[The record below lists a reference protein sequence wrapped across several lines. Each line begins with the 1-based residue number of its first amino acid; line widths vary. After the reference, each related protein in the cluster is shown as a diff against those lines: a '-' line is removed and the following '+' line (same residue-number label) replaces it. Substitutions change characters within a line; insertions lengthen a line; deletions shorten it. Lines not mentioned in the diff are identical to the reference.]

1 MAQEYRIAFQVRDE
15 LGEGPVFDERRN
27 LLFWCDI
34 KSWSLH
40 IGDIATGSVRSI
52 GFGEP
57 VSAVFLT
64 EGPYILIAAARGL
77 ISFSPET
84 GIRTPLIDI
93 ESGNALTRANDSRVA
108 PGNAI
113 WFGTMGRKLEA
124 DFGAYYHLAFPS
136 MSASDLFRPITI
148 PNATCFSPDGKQ
160 AYFCDT
166 SRQQILTCMIDED
179 TGLPASP
186 PEIFVDLS
194 ADGLNPDGAVID
206 SAGRLWNAQWGAG
219 RVACYDSKGRFV
231 DAIKLPASQLTC
243 PCFGG
248 ADFKTLYVTS
258 ASEGISAGAEPL
270 AGAVFAIEMD
280 IPGLA
285 ERRITL

>member
-1 MAQEYRIAFQVRDE
+1 MAQEYQIAFQVRDE

-34 KSWSLH
+34 NSWSLH

-64 EGPYILIAAARGL
+64 EGAGILIAAARGL

-113 WFGTMGRKLEA
+113 WFGTMSRKLEA

-166 SRQQILTCMIDED
+166 SRQQILTCKIDED

>member
-1 MAQEYRIAFQVRDE
+1 
-15 LGEGPVFDERRN
+15 VFDERRN

-34 KSWSLH
+34 NSWSLH

-64 EGPYILIAAARGL
+64 EGPDILIAAARGL

-166 SRQQILTCMIDED
+166 SCQKILTCMIDKD

-285 ERRITL
+285 ERRITV

>member
-1 MAQEYRIAFQVRDE
+1 
-15 LGEGPVFDERRN
+15 
-27 LLFWCDI
+27 
-34 KSWSLH
+34 
-40 IGDIATGSVRSI
+40 
-52 GFGEP
+52 
-57 VSAVFLT
+57 VFLT
-64 EGPYILIAAARGL
+64 EGPDILIAAARGL

-148 PNATCFSPDGKQ
+148 PNATCFSTDGKQ

-166 SRQQILTCMIDED
+166 SRQKILTCMIDKD

-285 ERRITL
+285 ERRITV

>member
-1 MAQEYRIAFQVRDE
+1 MAQEYQIAFQVRDE

-34 KSWSLH
+34 NSWSLH

-64 EGPYILIAAARGL
+64 EGVGILIAAARGL

-113 WFGTMGRKLEA
+113 WFGTMSRKLEA

-166 SRQQILTCMIDED
+166 SRQQILTCKIDED

>member
-1 MAQEYRIAFQVRDE
+1 MAQEYQIAFQVRDE

-34 KSWSLH
+34 NSWSLH

-64 EGPYILIAAARGL
+64 EGVGILIAAARGL

-113 WFGTMGRKLEA
+113 WFGTMSRKLEA

-166 SRQQILTCMIDED
+166 SRQQILTCKIDED

-219 RVACYDSKGRFV
+219 RVACYDSKGLFV

>member
-27 LLFWCDI
+27 LLFWFDI
-34 KSWSLH
+34 NSWSLRV
-40 IGDIATGSVRSI
+40 GDIATGSVRSI

-64 EGPYILIAAARGL
+64 EGPDILSASAHGL

-148 PNATCFSPDGKQ
+148 PNATCFSQDGKQ

>member
-1 MAQEYRIAFQVRDE
+1 MAQEYQIAFQVRDE

-34 KSWSLH
+34 NSWSLH

-64 EGPYILIAAARGL
+64 EGVGILIAAARGL

-113 WFGTMGRKLEA
+113 WFGTMSRKLEA

-166 SRQQILTCMIDED
+166 SRQQILTCKIDED

-219 RVACYDSKGRFV
+219 RIACYDSKGRFV

>member
-34 KSWSLH
+34 NSWSLH

-64 EGPYILIAAARGL
+64 EGPDILIAAARGL

-93 ESGNALTRANDSRVA
+93 EPGNALTRANDSRVA

-124 DFGAYYHLAFPS
+124 GFGAYYHLAFPS

-258 ASEGISAGAEPL
+258 ASEGISAEAEPL

>member
-1 MAQEYRIAFQVRDE
+1 MAQEYRIAFQVRDD

-34 KSWSLH
+34 NSWSLH

-64 EGPYILIAAARGL
+64 EETDILIAAARGL

-258 ASEGISAGAEPL
+258 ASEGISAEAEPL

>member
-34 KSWSLH
+34 NSWSLH

-57 VSAVFLT
+57 ISAVFLT
-64 EGPYILIAAARGL
+64 EGPDILIAAARGL

-124 DFGAYYHLAFPS
+124 GFGAYYHLAFPS

-148 PNATCFSPDGKQ
+148 PNATCFSQDGKQ

-258 ASEGISAGAEPL
+258 ASEGISAEAEPL

>member
-1 MAQEYRIAFQVRDE
+1 MAQEYQIAFQVRDE

-34 KSWSLH
+34 NSWSLH

-64 EGPYILIAAARGL
+64 EGAGILIAAARGL

-113 WFGTMGRKLEA
+113 WFGTMSRKLEA

-166 SRQQILTCMIDED
+166 SRQQILTCKIDED

-219 RVACYDSKGRFV
+219 RVACYDRKGRFV

>member
-1 MAQEYRIAFQVRDE
+1 MAQEYQIAFQVRDE

-34 KSWSLH
+34 NSWSLH

-64 EGPYILIAAARGL
+64 EGAGILIAAARGL

-113 WFGTMGRKLEA
+113 WFGTMSRKLEA

-166 SRQQILTCMIDED
+166 SRQQILTCKIDED

-194 ADGLNPDGAVID
+194 VDGLNPDGAVID

>member
-34 KSWSLH
+34 NSWSLH

-64 EGPYILIAAARGL
+64 EGPDILIAAARGL

-108 PGNAI
+108 PGNTI

-124 DFGAYYHLAFPS
+124 DCGAYYHLAFPS
-136 MSASDLFRPITI
+136 MSASDLFRPISI
-148 PNATCFSPDGKQ
+148 PNATCFSTDGKQ

-219 RVACYDSKGRFV
+219 RVACYDTKGCFV

>member
-34 KSWSLH
+34 NSWSLH

-64 EGPYILIAAARGL
+64 EGPDILIAAARGL

-206 SAGRLWNAQWGAG
+206 SVGQLWNAQWGAG

-231 DAIKLPASQLTC
+231 DAFKLPASQLTC

-248 ADFKTLYVTS
+248 AAFKTLYVTS